1 MLLASQVVAETASER
16 GYRALLTVPLDPPR
30 LTEQEYFDLWQFW
43 PDPERG
49 RAAQAT
55 PEERRKILLARY
67 GFQESPDRPGAIPQQ
82 FTPDGKGNLSTNCLA
97 CHGGPVAGKVVRGLG
112 NSLIDLA
119 TFGEDLERMYA
130 AKGITPP
137 PPPKASVQSP
147 EAPVRGLNNAWG
159 SAISYMLVRDRDLNL
174 IDSPQFTMLDPENE
188 TVG

>member
-1 MLLASQVVAETASER
+1 MV
-16 GYRALLTVPLDPPR
+16 RA
-30 LTEQEYFDLWQFW
+30 
-43 PDPERG
+43 
-49 RAAQAT
+49 
-55 PEERRKILLARY
+55 
-67 GFQESPDRPGAIPQQ
+67 
-82 FTPDGKGNLSTNCLA
+82 NLSTNCLA

-130 AKGITPP
+130 AKGITRPS
-137 PPPKASVQSP
+137 PPKASVQSP